1 MDENKIVETTYSEQ
15 GEITDACILSY
26 AVETNGYHGGDGGH
40 GGYLMLT
47 FTNDGGASMAA
58 AVNTSPSDPEEITDI
73 DSDGSV
79 VIKMSG
85 DAEIR
90 TMSFALRK
98 IADFLE
104 KIL

>member
-1 MDENKIVETTYSEQ
+1 MTEDIIDRMDREE
-15 GEITDACILSY
+15 GEITDACILRY

-47 FTNDGGASMAA
+47 FTNYAGVGMAA
-58 AVNTSPSDPEEITDI
+58 AVNTSPPEQEEITDI
-73 DSDGSV
+73 DSDGNV